1 MAFDD
6 QSRTKPSSDD
16 QVTSQFRTPS
26 DVQAG
31 TLLNGRYRLIRRL
44 SQGGFGAVHL
54 AHDLQMHDRPVVV
67 KIQIDQRVDDPW
79 FERKF
84 SEEVRALSMI
94 DHPGVVVAFDSGRTP
109 DGLPFLVM
117 QYVDGVTL
125 RAVMNP
131 EGMPLDRVAE
141 IARQIGHALGAAHDR
156 GIWHRDLKPENLM
169 LQSGAGGTERVRLI
183 DFGIST
189 VSDLKTKYQN
199 STRVSGTVLYMAPE
213 QAMGQPSAA
222 ADIYA
227 MGLIVYEMVTGRR
240 PFVAD
245 NAYQLAQLQRSAP
258 KIKPSALRPALPIAA
273 EQLILKSL
281 QYDPSK
287 RPANARIFGDQLYD
301 AILNSTSPQLPRQPA
316 HARGIRSRKIA
327 GVIMA
332 AVVLLAGAAY
342 LEFRTH
348 QNARFSTNKPVTLQ
362 MVPAPQP
369 AAQTPPSK
377 PEAPPAKTND
387 DAATELAYWNAVKD
401 SSEPAL
407 YQDYLNTYPHGSFA
421 SLARTKL
428 ELLKQRSRK
437 AAVQGKSGREDR
449 PEKAERPEKP
459 EKPLGIPDLTGL
471 PMSLPN
477 MDELNAWNAIKNP
490 KTAQPYRDFLAK
502 YPHGVLAAA
511 ARAKIHSIENPRTPP
526 DPEDSDK

>member
-16 QVTSQFRTPS
+16 QATSQFSTPS
-26 DVQAG
+26 NVQAG
-31 TLLNGRYRLIRRL
+31 ALLNGRYRLIRRL

-125 RAVMNP
+125 RNVMDP
-131 EGMPLDRVAE
+131 AGMPLDRVAE
-141 IARQIGHALGAAHDR
+141 IAKQIGHALGAAHDR

-169 LQSGAGGTERVRLI
+169 LQSAAGMNDRVRLI

-189 VSDLKTKYQN
+189 VSDLKTKYQT
-199 STRVSGTVLYMAPE
+199 STRVSGTVLYMAPD

-258 KIKPSALRPALPIAA
+258 RVKPSALRPALPMAA

-281 QYDPSK
+281 QYEPSK

-301 AILNSTSPQLPRQPA
+301 AILNSTAPQLQRQPA
-316 HARGIRSRKIA
+316 VGRGIRGMKVA
-327 GVIMA
+327 ALVAA
-332 AVVLLAGAAY
+332 AVIVLAGASY
-342 LEFRTH
+342 YEFRTLH
-348 QNARFSTNKPVTLQ
+348 GRSNAPST
-362 MVPAPQP
+362 PAKAGTQPTVAPRLP
-369 AAQTPPSK
+369 AAQSPASK
-377 PEAPPAKTND
+377 PEVPPVKVND
-387 DAATELAYWNAVKD
+387 DPATELAYWNAVKD

-428 ELLKQRSRK
+428 ELLKQKSRK
-437 AAVQGKSGREDR
+437 AAVQGR
-449 PEKAERPEKP
+449 PEKGDRPERPEKP
-459 EKPLGIPDLTGL
+459 EGSVDIPDLKNF
-471 PMSLPN
+471 PIFLPN
-477 MDELNAWNAIKNP
+477 MAEMNAWNAIKDA
-490 KTAQPYRDFLAK
+490 KTAKPYQDFLAK
-502 YPHGVLAAA
+502 YPHGMLAGA
-511 ARAKIHSIENPRTPP
+511 ARAKIHSIENPRAAP

>member
-16 QVTSQFRTPS
+16 QTTTQFGMPS

-125 RAVMNP
+125 RAVMDP

-169 LQSGAGGTERVRLI
+169 LQSAAGMNDRVRLI

-189 VSDLKTKYQN
+189 VSDLKTKYQT

-213 QAMGQPSAA
+213 QAMGQPSSA

-258 KIKPSALRPALPIAA
+258 RVKPSALRPALPMAA

-281 QYDPSK
+281 QYEPSK

-301 AILNSTSPQLPRQPA
+301 AILNSTAPQLQRQPA
-316 HARGIRSRKIA
+316 VRRGIRGTKVA
-327 GVIMA
+327 ALVAA
-332 AVVLLAGAAY
+332 AVVLLAGATY
-342 LEFRTH
+342 YEFRTH
-348 QNARFSTNKPVTLQ
+348 QAQSNTSSTPAKTAMQPTVAPQ
-362 MVPAPQP
+362 VPAPQ
-369 AAQTPPSK
+369 A
-377 PEAPPAKTND
+377 PAKIND

-407 YQDYLNTYPHGSFA
+407 YQDYLSTYPHGSFA
-421 SLARTKL
+421 SLAQTKL
-428 ELLKQRSRK
+428 ELLRQKSRRY
-437 AAVQGKSGREDR
+437 AVQERPDREER

-459 EKPLGIPDLTGL
+459 EDSVGIPDLKTFPL
-471 PMSLPN
+471 SVPN
-477 MDELNAWNAIKNP
+477 MAEMNAWNAIKDA
-490 KTAQPYRDFLAK
+490 KTPRPYQDFLAK
-502 YPHGVLAAA
+502 YPHGMLAAA

-526 DPEDSDK
+526 PPDDSDK